1 MVYHKTDSG
10 FLLLL
15 QALCYIMTVLDL
27 TFFHQL
33 MSRRIR
39 SLSAIILQKGASIM
53 KQSKFDL
60 VMDYIDENINRD
72 TETIKRGIIDLIG
85 INSNTFGHFFSVLTG
100 DKLGSYIR
108 NRRLY
113 YAAMELQNNSE
124 KTIFDIAL
132 DYGYSDQSAFT
143 RAFTTKY
150 GFPPSDLRQKN
161 VFYFLKNDKYRYEDF
176 DTQKI
181 NSRSNYIWRQ
191 FERTGYLDGLN
202 LDFIENVEESRK
214 KFGFDVDTG
223 YAIADLAERLD
234 VPVFALMEAC
244 FNLVE
249 ETKSEPDYFSNRIM
263 AAIDLGI
270 RSDSDL
276 QKMCDYYSCEY
287 YELNS
292 FLVKEYYKT
301 HS

>member
-1 MVYHKTDSG
+1 
-10 FLLLL
+10 
-15 QALCYIMTVLDL
+15 
-27 TFFHQL
+27 
-33 MSRRIR
+33 
-39 SLSAIILQKGASIM
+39 M

-85 INSNTFGHFFSVLTG
+85 INSNTFGQFFSVLTG

-143 RAFTTKY
+143 RAFTTRF
-150 GFPPSDLRQKN
+150 GFHPSDLRQKN

-176 DTQKI
+176 DTQKT

-191 FERTGYLDGLN
+191 FERTGYLDGIN
-202 LDFIENVEESRK
+202 LHFIDNVEESCK

-287 YELNS
+287 C
-292 FLVKEYYKT
+292 
-301 HS
+301 